1 MVIRD
6 VPVARCHPEVQSG
19 HTRENFYPGG
29 WVEMMGSNNYLN
41 FIRRPYYEP
50 KCKLRQVSFW
60 VVNHNAIGIEM
71 TLISLEVGSKTTIG
85 PFHFGWSIIMPSR

>member
-29 WVEMMGSNNYLN
+29 WVEMMGSNNYL
-41 FIRRPYYEP
+41 
-50 KCKLRQVSFW
+50 
-60 VVNHNAIGIEM
+60 
-71 TLISLEVGSKTTIG
+71 ISLGG
-85 PFHFGWSIIMPSR
+85 PIMNQNASLDRFHFGWSIIMLSG